1 MHIRSTTIAPADKII
16 SAIDLLAFLMRTD
29 SFRDFGRDGRFGT
42 DVIAG
47 VLIGTLQITSG
58 NLPIGFEV
66 SLGEKNLAQHF
77 AWHRGFARILEEEEW
92 RCANPHLKPSCKF
105 PPLFFHQ

>member
-29 SFRDFGRDGRFGT
+29 SFRDFGRDGRFGA

-47 VLIGTLQITSG
+47 VLMGTLRITSG
-58 NLPIGFEV
+58 NLPICIESFAER
-66 SLGEKNLAQHF
+66 KKLAQHF

-92 RCANPHLKPSCKF
+92 RCANPDLEP
-105 PPLFFHQ
+105 